1 MSWLQLCVN
10 SPPGPVWTCHRQWG
24 PSSGVRCYDYCGG
37 CLDINWWPSSISAP
51 RWLLGSRR
59 HGKWDV
65 RDCDH
70 SGFWGTA
77 RLSTF
82 SSFRRSYVIH
92 SSHLGE
98 CPTITFVGSSLESVG
113 GFGVNLSYFEN
124 YYFFLVC
131 ITILDYWSG
140 KRGVSLYAVKWYT
153 GLLQSGKSS
162 FKTL

>member
-10 SPPGPVWTCHRQWG
+10 SPPGPVWTCHRPSD

-37 CLDINWWPSSISAP
+37 GLGINWWPSSLSAP

-92 SSHLGE
+92 SSHLGG
-98 CPTITFVGSSLESVG
+98 CPTITFWGSSLRVRRVWSIWSQ
-113 GFGVNLSYFEN
+113 FI
-124 YYFFLVC
+124 FFWELFFFSFVKPYW
-131 ITILDYWSG
+131 ILG
-140 KRGVSLYAVKWYT
+140 PVREGCHCML
-153 GLLQSGKSS
+153 
-162 FKTL
+162 

>member
-1 MSWLQLCVN
+1 M
-10 SPPGPVWTCHRQWG
+10 
-24 PSSGVRCYDYCGG
+24 
-37 CLDINWWPSSISAP
+37 
-51 RWLLGSRR
+51 
-59 HGKWDV
+59 

-77 RLSTF
+77 RLSKF

-92 SSHLGE
+92 SSHLGG
-98 CPTITFVGSSLESVG
+98 CPTITFGGSSLESVG

-140 KRGVSLYAVKWYT
+140 KRGVSLYAVK
-153 GLLQSGKSS
+153 
-162 FKTL
+162 